1 MHDSLSIANRTP
13 VQLLTGLAMLLV
25 AGCSGNG
32 VEKHAGLEE
41 GTRPLPLRVVVV
53 DSPALA
59 QSIRTQW
66 LAHDGGEI
74 QLRERSI
81 EELLSTRRLLADVVV
96 YPSAMIGEL
105 AMAGHL
111 QPLSFP
117 KGETGWSGEAVLD
130 NQRVVE
136 VSWGSDLYAVSLGSP
151 QPMLAY
157 RRDIFQELGL
167 QPPATWTDYLE
178 VCRRLD
184 AFRSEQ
190 QEPVFPAVV
199 AEPTSSGDAA
209 ITLLAR
215 AAGYARHRNQ
225 YSGLF
230 DFISMQPLIAGPPFR
245 RALEELVECQQFQ
258 AGNAELTS
266 PQAFGSLLAG
276 ECLMAISW
284 SVRDPSSI
292 PTAEQTPLPVVA
304 MAELPGS
311 TEVYNINNTSW
322 ENRQTSESVHIPLL
336 ASGGRLGSIT
346 ELAHDRLQATD
357 FLMLVSS
364 SKMAHLVC
372 RPSPH
377 TFPFRN
383 SHVENP
389 RGWLPEQLDA
399 IAATSLA
406 GAAKNAGGRNN
417 YLFALRIPGRQQ
429 YLAALDEA
437 VQAALAGESPSTAL
451 LQASDRWQQITEE
464 RGADKQKAAYRLSLG
479 LEN

>member
-13 VQLLTGLAMLLV
+13 AQLLAGLALLLV

-32 VEKHAGLEE
+32 AEEDAGLEE
-41 GTRPLPLRVVVV
+41 VTRSLPLRVVVV
-53 DSPALA
+53 ESPALA

-66 LAHDGGEI
+66 AAHDGGEI
-74 QLRERSI
+74 QLRERSLK
-81 EELLSTRRLLADVVV
+81 ELLGTTRLLADVIV

-111 QPLSFP
+111 QPLSYP
-117 KGETGWSGEAVLD
+117 KGKTGWSGEAVLD
-130 NQRVVE
+130 NQRVAE
-136 VSWGSDLYAVSLGSP
+136 VSWGRDLYAVSLGSP

-157 RRDIFQELGL
+157 RRDIFQELGF
-167 QPPATWTDYLE
+167 QPPVTWADYMD

-190 QEPVFPAVV
+190 ESNYPGVV
-199 AEPTSSGDAA
+199 AEPTGSGDAA

-215 AAGYARHRNQ
+215 AASYTRHRNQ

-258 AGNAELTS
+258 AGDTELTS
-266 PQAFGSLLAG
+266 PQAFGRLLAG

-284 SVRDPSSI
+284 SVRDPASI
-292 PTAEQTPLPVVA
+292 PAAEQTSLPLVA
-304 MAELPGS
+304 MTELPGS
-311 TEVYNINNTSW
+311 NEVYNINNTRW
-322 ENRQTSESVHIPLL
+322 EKRQTSESVHVPLL
-336 ASGGRLGSIT
+336 ASGGRLGSVT
-346 ELAHDRLQATD
+346 ELAHDRIQATN
-357 FLMLVSS
+357 FLTFVTS
-364 SKMAHLVC
+364 SKIAHLVC

-377 TFPFRN
+377 TFLFRN

-399 IAATSLA
+399 IAATSL
-406 GAAKNAGGRNN
+406 GATVKNAGSRNN

-437 VQAALAGESPSTAL
+437 VQAALAGESPGTAL
-451 LQASDRWQQITEE
+451 QQASDRWQQITEQL
-464 RGADKQKAAYRLSLG
+464 GKDKQKAAYRLSLG
-479 LEN
+479 LDN